1 MSDEYGNVDLKE
13 YAKALS
19 EVINKA
25 MEGVKQPMGK
35 NGSCWLRKPTKEEM
49 ENHPWEGVTTN
60 D

>member
-35 NGSCWLRKPTKEEM
+35 NGAA
-49 ENHPWEGVTTN
+49 G
-60 D
+60 